1 MAHYG
6 LAGIG
11 TVAYAK
17 ALSKSD
23 DESKLKQ
30 AVSEIYT
37 ADEYASQL
45 AESLQQA
52 AA

>member
-1 MAHYG
+1 LRIH
-6 LAGIG
+6 
-11 TVAYAK
+11 TK
-17 ALSKSD
+17 ALGKSS

-30 AVSEIYT
+30 AVSEIYK

>member
-1 MAHYG
+1 MRIH
-6 LAGIG
+6 
-11 TVAYAK
+11 TK
-17 ALSKSD
+17 ALGKLG
-23 DESKLKQ
+23 DESKLEQ
-30 AVSEIYT
+30 AVSEIYE